1 MMFFLYLILLTI
13 PLYYIFGVFDIR
25 KNIYINSINSG
36 KKGSIYLTFDDGP
49 DAELTPIILD
59 ILHKH
64 CIKATFFLIGVS
76 IQKNQEIVK
85 RIHKEGHEIGC
96 HTYNHKST
104 FPLYS
109 QNNMEIELIKTNS
122 LITAITSN
130 KSKLFRP
137 PYGVTNPNISK
148 VLKKLEMISIGWDVR
163 SLDTVLSNSNVLY
176 ERVIRGIE
184 KGGSIIL
191 FHDRCNSTIE
201 SLENIINYCQKNNLQ
216 FKTITEIID
225 EK

>member
-1 MMFFLYLILLTI
+1 
-13 PLYYIFGVFDIR
+13 
-25 KNIYINSINSG
+25 
-36 KKGSIYLTFDDGP
+36 
-49 DAELTPIILD
+49 
-59 ILHKH
+59 
-64 CIKATFFLIGVS
+64 
-76 IQKNQEIVK
+76 
-85 RIHKEGHEIGC
+85 
-96 HTYNHKST
+96 
-104 FPLYS
+104 
-109 QNNMEIELIKTNS
+109 
-122 LITAITSN
+122 
-130 KSKLFRP
+130 LFRP
-137 PYGVTNPNISK
+137 PYGVTNPKISK